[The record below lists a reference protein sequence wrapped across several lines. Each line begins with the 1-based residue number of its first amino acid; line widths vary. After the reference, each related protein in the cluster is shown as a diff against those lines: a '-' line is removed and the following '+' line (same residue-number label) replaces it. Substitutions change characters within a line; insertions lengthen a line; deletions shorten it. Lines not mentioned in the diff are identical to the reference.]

1 MNDTDG
7 NFRERRGC
15 GRQKKNRMLKAASR
29 AGKDLVI
36 LE

>member
-7 NFRERRGC
+7 NIRERRGC
-15 GRQKKNRMLKAASR
+15 GRQTKNGTLKAASE